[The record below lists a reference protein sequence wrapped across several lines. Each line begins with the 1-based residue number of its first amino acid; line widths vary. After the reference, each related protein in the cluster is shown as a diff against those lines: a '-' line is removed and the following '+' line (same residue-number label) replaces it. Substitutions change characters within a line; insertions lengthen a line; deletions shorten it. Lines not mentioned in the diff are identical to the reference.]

1 MAINEKS
8 FQPQDYQTYVERG
21 PDSFINYE
29 QLSDNVTKL
38 FAAEEERRQ
47 GIKKDLDDRT
57 QSLYDQLAEV
67 EVNKDGKWSD
77 EILSSA
83 NQIRKSLMTYNTL
96 LKKGKISA
104 TEYKTQMERIKTQMS
119 EMNIITKELGTS
131 YDLHTQRLAI
141 GENGEILAAP
151 DEIAV
156 FNSSVGYGKL
166 DNKKIFIDPV
176 TMNAFMYEIDKD
188 GNIPDFKKNPE
199 KFIAINN
206 ARARINYVNDRSQ
219 YIISDVSKGMVD
231 QIGTF
236 VNEKLLKYDGEY
248 RDGTYVLS
256 EQGLRETADPKFG
269 QDIQA
274 GMQDLKDI
282 VYEKLTAQ
290 GDKGIANTIASL
302 DDRYIMAMSEDEFKA
317 KGGTDLKYFIKIDP
331 NNPDGMTYV
340 FSSEAAKDE
349 AIGIIKDNV
358 SKNVELMVGKE
369 LKKSNVTYEP
379 GQTSIQ
385 AGGAAADQQ
394 QIGFLDRVQDIA
406 VGDLNQFDSASSAGI
421 TDINNEIR
429 AGGGSDDDMIDTIR
443 RQGDNIVITYLNGR
457 PVTISRKDK
466 NGNFKSTEE
475 LMRELYLIV
484 IPSGS
489 RSQTSFADLV
499 DMYKKSGR
507 QVRVSTRG
515 MTDAEIKKDLQ
526 IEAAKANLVAGGNNN
541 PTPAE
546 IRAEM
551 NNVTITDQQVA
562 DAKVNGIPQTYVG
575 EDAERFADR
584 DPYKNV
590 ELMVG
595 KELKKSNVTY
605 EPGQTSIQAGGAAA
619 DQQQIGFLDRVQDI
633 AVGDLNQFDSAS
645 SAGITDINNEIRA
658 GGGSDDDMIDTI
670 RRQGDNIVITYL
682 NGRPVTISR
691 KDKNG
696 NFKSTEELMRELYLI
711 VIPSGSRSQTSFADL
726 VDMYKKSGRQVRV
739 STRGMTDAE
748 IKKDLQIEAA
758 KANLVAGGNNN
769 PTPAEIR
776 AEMNNVTITDQQV
789 ADAKV
794 NGIPQTYVGEDA
806 ERFADRDPYKIKPVG
821 TALNLD
827 QQTGK
832 DILALTHKDNTETN
846 QPQTK
851 LETFYVGDKQAKRK
865 RQIDPAIKEVFIAYM
880 PSRIRNDYEIF
891 YDKNTEMLVVKGP
904 HYDSGG
910 NLVDGVMNIPGVTDV
925 TIDNNTSYAQLDEYI
940 QKAAAQAIQ
949 TQNQVLQQR
958 GSGGGLPSPY

>member
-584 DPYKNV
+584 DPYK
-590 ELMVG
+590 
-595 KELKKSNVTY
+595 
-605 EPGQTSIQAGGAAA
+605 
-619 DQQQIGFLDRVQDI
+619 
-633 AVGDLNQFDSAS
+633 
-645 SAGITDINNEIRA
+645 
-658 GGGSDDDMIDTI
+658 
-670 RRQGDNIVITYL
+670 
-682 NGRPVTISR
+682 
-691 KDKNG
+691 
-696 NFKSTEELMRELYLI
+696 
-711 VIPSGSRSQTSFADL
+711 
-726 VDMYKKSGRQVRV
+726 
-739 STRGMTDAE
+739 
-748 IKKDLQIEAA
+748 
-758 KANLVAGGNNN
+758 
-769 PTPAEIR
+769 
-776 AEMNNVTITDQQV
+776 
-789 ADAKV
+789 
-794 NGIPQTYVGEDA
+794 
-806 ERFADRDPYKIKPVG
+806 IKPVG